1 MTRYDGLMLDY
12 AFNELPLP
20 NGGRLGLGCCP
31 GHRLTPVAVVPRRG
45 SLDADLARIAAWKP
59 HLVLTLMEEDELAY
73 VGVTAKALSEA
84 FAGHGIGW
92 LHLPIPNLEP
102 PDHRFEKAWV
112 DLWPKLDAELA
123 QGARLF
129 LHCYAG
135 LGRTG
140 TVASLILM
148 NYGMSVR
155 DAIRTVRAVR
165 PGSIETL
172 SQEHYLS
179 LIQRL
184 PRRNG

>member
-1 MTRYDGLMLDY
+1 MIAIMLY
-12 AFNELPLP
+12 YEFNELPLP

-31 GHRLTPVAVVPRRG
+31 GHRLTSVAVVPRRA
-45 SLDADLARIAAWKP
+45 SLNADLDRIAAWKP
-59 HLVLTLMEEDELAY
+59 HMVLTLMEEDELAY
-73 VGVTAKALSEA
+73 VGVTTKALSEA
-84 FAGHGIGW
+84 FAEHGVGW

-112 DLWPKLDAELA
+112 DLWPKLDIALG

-148 NYGMSVR
+148 NYGLSAR
-155 DAIRTVRAVR
+155 DAIRTVRAAR
-165 PGSIETL
+165 PGSIETMG
-172 SQEHYLS
+172 QEHYLS
-179 LIQRL
+179 RVITKQPAR
-184 PRRNG
+184 

>member
-1 MTRYDGLMLDY
+1 MLDY

-20 NGGRLGLGCCP
+20 NGGCLGLGCCP
-31 GHRLTPVAVVPRRG
+31 GHRLTPIAVVPRRG

-59 HLVLTLMEEDELAY
+59 HMVLTLMEEEELAY
-73 VGVTAKALSEA
+73 VGVTTKVLSGT
-84 FAGHGIGW
+84 FGRLGVGW
-92 LHLPIPNLEP
+92 LHLPIPNLAP
-102 PDHRFEKAWV
+102 PDERFETAWV
-112 DLWPKLDAELA
+112 DLWPRLDAELG

-148 NYGMSVR
+148 NYGMSAR
-155 DAIRTVRAVR
+155 DAISAVRAAR

-179 LIQRL
+179 LI
-184 PRRNG
+184 RNKRTGR

>member
-1 MTRYDGLMLDY
+1 MPNY
-12 AFNELPLP
+12 AFNELTLP

-31 GHRLTPVAVVPRRG
+31 GHRLTPMAVVPRRG
-45 SLDADLARIAAWKP
+45 RLDADLARIAAWKP
-59 HLVLTLMEEDELAY
+59 HMVLTLMEDDELSY
-73 VGVTAKALSEA
+73 VGVTAKTLAETFGRLGVS
-84 FAGHGIGW
+84 W

-102 PDHRFEKAWV
+102 PDHRFEEAWV
-112 DLWPKLDAELA
+112 DLWPKLDVALGH
-123 QGARLF
+123 GARLF

-148 NYGMSVR
+148 HYGMSAR
-155 DAIRTVRAVR
+155 DAIRTVRAAR

-179 LIQRL
+179 LITSKR
-184 PRRNG
+184 GE

>member
-1 MTRYDGLMLDY
+1 MLDY
-12 AFNELPLP
+12 TFNELPLP

-31 GHRLTPVAVVPRRG
+31 GHRLTRVAVEPRRG
-45 SLDADLARIAAWKP
+45 SLNADLKRIATWQP

-73 VGVTAKALSEA
+73 VGAPASLLKKEFTAL
-84 FAGHGIGW
+84 GIDW
-92 LHLPIPNLEP
+92 LHLPIPNLQP
-102 PDHRFEKAWV
+102 PDHRFEVAWV
-112 DLWPKLDAELA
+112 DLWPHLDTALG
-123 QGARLF
+123 QGERLF

-148 NYGMSVR
+148 KYGLSAREAMQ
-155 DAIRTVRAVR
+155 AVRAVR

-179 LIQRL
+179 VLAARTASKEG
-184 PRRNG
+184 R